1 MKTSNKLLLGFLG
14 IIIALIFF
22 VAFQLK
28 AEYQKIN
35 ITDPYRNYERISL
48 KSLKYMEIN
57 GVIDSKAFDYQN
69 TLLIKHISG
78 NEKTLFIPKE
88 GGFRE
93 LVDFSYRGD
102 TLIINSNIN
111 YRYPLPI
118 FVAGIIPETIKTNC
132 ASINLDS
139 VSAGHLQVNLEK
151 KAELLISKT
160 QIQSIDVTI
169 SDNSQLKLIGNS
181 QVDDISLN
189 LQNQAKADLGE
200 AKLSKISLQMS
211 SSAKISANKENLML
225 LQKTSSLQ

>member
-14 IIIALIFF
+14 TIIALIFF

-35 ITDPYRNYERISL
+35 TNDPYRNYERISL

-57 GVIDSKAFDYQN
+57 GVINSKAFDYQN

-93 LVDFSYRGD
+93 VVNFTYKGD
-102 TLIINSNIN
+102 TLIINSSIN
-111 YRYPLPI
+111 YRYPLPL
-118 FVAGIIPETIKTNC
+118 FVSGIIPEAIKTNC
-132 ASINLDS
+132 AAISLDS
-139 VSAGHLQVNLEK
+139 VSTGHLQISLEK
-151 KAELLISKT
+151 KAELVLTKT
-160 QIQSIDVTI
+160 QVQKIDATL

-181 QVDDISLN
+181 RVDNINLD

-200 AKLSKISLQMS
+200 AKLGKISLQMS
-211 SSAKISANKENLML
+211 SSAKISATKDNLLL

>member
-14 IIIALIFF
+14 TIIALIFF

-28 AEYQKIN
+28 AEYLKIN
-35 ITDPYRNYERISL
+35 TNDKYRNYERIPL
-48 KSLKYMEIN
+48 ESLKYMAIN
-57 GVIDSKAFDYQN
+57 GLKDSKSFDYHN
-69 TLLIKHISG
+69 TLLIKYIIG

-93 LVDFSYRGD
+93 LVNFIYKGD

-111 YRYPLPI
+111 YRYPLPL
-118 FVAGIIPETIKTNC
+118 FVSGIIPEAIKTNC
-132 ASINLDS
+132 AAISLDS
-139 VSAGHLQVNLEK
+139 VSTGHLQISLEK
-151 KAELLISKT
+151 KAELVLTKT
-160 QIQSIDVTI
+160 QVQKIDATL

-181 QVDDISLN
+181 RVDNINLD

-200 AKLSKISLQMS
+200 AKLGKISLQMS
-211 SSAKISANKENLML
+211 SSAKISATKDNLLL

>member
-14 IIIALIFF
+14 TIIALIFF

-35 ITDPYRNYERISL
+35 TNDPYRNYERISL
-48 KSLKYMEIN
+48 KSLKHMVIN
-57 GVIDSKAFDYQN
+57 GLMDSKSSDYQN
-69 TLLIKHISG
+69 TLLIKYISG

-93 LVDFSYRGD
+93 LVNFTYKGD

-118 FVAGIIPETIKTNC
+118 FVSGIVPETIKTNC

-139 VSAGHLQVNLEK
+139 VSGGHLQISLEK
-151 KAELLISKT
+151 KAELVLNKT
-160 QIQSIDVTI
+160 QVQKIDATL

-181 QVDDISLN
+181 RVDDISLD

-200 AKLSKISLQMS
+200 AKLGKISLQMS
-211 SSAKISANKENLML
+211 SSAKISATKENLVL
-225 LQKTSSLQ
+225 LQKTNSLQ

>member
-14 IIIALIFF
+14 TIIALIFF

-35 ITDPYRNYERISL
+35 TNDPYRNYERIAL
-48 KSLKYMEIN
+48 KSVKYMAIN
-57 GVIDSKAFDYQN
+57 GLIDSKSSDYQN

-93 LVDFSYRGD
+93 LVDFSYKGD

-118 FVAGIIPETIKTNC
+118 FVSGIVPETIKTNC

-139 VSAGHLQVNLEK
+139 VSVGHLQISLEK
-151 KAELLISKT
+151 KAELVLNKT
-160 QIQSIDVTI
+160 QVQKIDATLN
-169 SDNSQLKLIGNS
+169 DNSQLKLIGNS
-181 QVDDISLN
+181 RVDDISLD

-200 AKLSKISLQMS
+200 AKLGKISLQMS
-211 SSAKISANKENLML
+211 SSAKVSATKDNLLL